1 MTKKEI
7 VVLDGSYANPGDMSW
22 DFLEAYGKVTIYQ
35 DTPHDQV
42 QVIKDQVGEAS
53 VVITNKVPLGEEVL
67 RACPELKYIIVSATG
82 YNNVDLPVA
91 KNLGILVSNIPA
103 YSSASVAQHCLAL
116 LLYLTNQVNHYSQ
129 AVGQG
134 RWQEEGWTF
143 YDQDYPIQ
151 ELDGKCL
158 GVVGFGSI
166 GQAFARIC
174 RALGMNVL
182 AYNRSQSPIGQELA
196 CYVSLE
202 DLLAKSDVISLHL
215 PLTAQTRHIIDE
227 RALSQMKDGVI
238 LLNTARGPLLD
249 PQALA
254 DALKDGRVKAAGIDV
269 LDQEPMPRDH
279 PLEGLANCILTPHI
293 AWASQESRQRL
304 LEKIDH
310 NLAAYQAGQPI
321 NLV

>member
-1 MTKKEI
+1 MTKEEI
-7 VVLDGSYANPGDMSW
+7 VFLDGSYANPGDLSW
-22 DFLEAYGKVTIYQ
+22 DFLEAYGKVTIYP

-42 QVIKDQVGEAS
+42 QVIRDRLKEAS
-53 VVITNKVPLGEEVL
+53 VVITNKVPLGEELL
-67 RACPELKYIIVSATG
+67 RDCPQLKYIIVSATG

-91 KNLGILVSNIPA
+91 KDLGISVSNIPA

-116 LLYLTNQVNHYSQ
+116 LLYLTNQVNHYNQ
-129 AVGQG
+129 AVQRG

-151 ELDGKCL
+151 ELDGKIL

-166 GQAFARIC
+166 GQAFARLC
-174 RALGMNVL
+174 RSLGMTVL
-182 AYNRSQSPIGQELA
+182 AYNRSQSPSGWELA
-196 CYVSLE
+196 TYVSLE

-215 PLTAQTRHIIDE
+215 PLTDQTQHIIDHQ
-227 RALSQMKDGVI
+227 ALSQMKEGAI
-238 LLNTARGPLLD
+238 LLNTDRGPLLD
-249 PQALA
+249 PHALA
-254 DALKDGRVKAAGIDV
+254 NALKAGRVKAAGIDV
-269 LDQEPMPRDH
+269 LDQEPMPHDH
-279 PLEGLANCILTPHI
+279 PLDGLDNCILTPHI

-304 LEKIDH
+304 LDKIDH